1 MSMTCEIVQEVCKR
15 AGERKAFPAF
25 DWVDVFARRWI
36 AKQPFGNGV
45 AVRPANRPATGL
57 EYVSSGG
64 VTAAREPKWP
74 TTTGGTVMDGSITW
88 TARAITYD
96 SLIYRIDDVE
106 YDVPEGITLHEQDF
120 IDEPAA
126 QQVPL
131 EVSGGTEGETY
142 DIVVRVQC
150 TAAGLSAPLREA
162 VLRVTID

>member
-1 MSMTCEIVQEVCKR
+1 MKAAQAKSWTLHQWADGTSRSWPEPEVQ
-15 AGERKAFPAF
+15 
-25 DWVDVFARRWI
+25 
-36 AKQPFGNGV
+36 
-45 AVRPANRPATGL
+45 TGSL

-64 VTAAREPKWP
+64 VTTAREPKWP
-74 TTTGGTVMDGSITW
+74 TTIGGTVMDGPITW

-106 YDVPEGITLHEQDF
+106 YEVPEGITLHEQDF
-120 IDEPAA
+120 TDEPAA